1 MQPLQN
7 RIQRLVGIV
16 HLKFLES
23 SVRCMH
29 TRECGSHFSGRNDAI
44 FGKTVIRKYREQGA
58 EQAWIALVAVSVL
71 EGQEAFAKAPQ
82 MPQRLNAH
90 VEEAI
95 VGAALVF
102 EAAMLLGRRVLRVE
116 LNLSAERRSGG
127 GGAHVCVSESE
138 TQMEGTRLPGRRC
151 RERIFG
157 HGRPGFQK
165 MVRASVAS
173 FHRPV
178 SKTSRAVKPFPI
190 FPEFAMSAPAR
201 KEYTLVATRH
211 VWTPAEHGNQNK
223 SIGFEQ
229 TIIFLLKTFA
239 LCHEFL
245 QTNSSSCWP
254 STDATGSPFNKSW
267 AIRLSVRYDHTV
279 KSTSFGK
286 SFSGMATQCR
296 PRGQRK
302 SPTSPIPSS

>member
-95 VGAALVF
+95 VGPDLVF
-102 EAAMLLGRRVLRVE
+102 EAAMLRGRRVLRVE
-116 LNLSAERRSGG
+116 LDLSAERRSGG
-127 GGAHVCVSESE
+127 GRAHVWCQSE
-138 TQMEGTRLPGRRC
+138 TQMEGTR
-151 RERIFG
+151 ERIFG
-157 HGRPGFQK
+157 HNGRPGMGRFSKNGSRVRRLTHFIAPCQKHQELSNRSQSFQNSPCQHPHAK
-165 MVRASVAS
+165 NIRWWPRVMCG
-173 FHRPV
+173 RP
-178 SKTSRAVKPFPI
+178 
-190 FPEFAMSAPAR
+190 
-201 KEYTLVATRH
+201 
-211 VWTPAEHGNQNK
+211 
-223 SIGFEQ
+223 
-229 TIIFLLKTFA
+229 
-239 LCHEFL
+239 
-245 QTNSSSCWP
+245 P
-254 STDATGSPFNKSW
+254 STVTKINQLD
-267 AIRLSVRYDHTV
+267 LS
-279 KSTSFGK
+279 K
-286 SFSGMATQCR
+286 
-296 PRGQRK
+296 
-302 SPTSPIPSS
+302 PSYFF